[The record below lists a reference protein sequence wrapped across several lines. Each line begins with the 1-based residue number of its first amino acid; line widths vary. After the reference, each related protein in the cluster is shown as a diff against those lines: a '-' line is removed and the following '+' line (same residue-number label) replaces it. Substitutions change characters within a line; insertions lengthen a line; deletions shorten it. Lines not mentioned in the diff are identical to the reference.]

1 MKSIT
6 QLTDTQS
13 KDLRFGLLLA
23 AFSLHH
29 DRIND
34 EFYASDALSETR
46 ERMLDAL
53 NRLWG
58 EDVLLNDEWYNLFF
72 RASQAEIS
80 RFVIDTTVSLS
91 QSVLPSDAL
100 YVAVLNAP
108 EFGASDCIVT
118 LALTLDTPLDTVI
131 VNKAVPEWDLLPSEQ
146 QHMQALSVGD
156 GMLQVGN
163 GSISVFRI
171 R

>member
-1 MKSIT
+1 M
-6 QLTDTQS
+6 TDTQS

-80 RFVIDTTVSLS
+80 RFVLDTTLSLT
-91 QSVLPSDAL
+91 QSALPSGDAL

-108 EFGASDCIVT
+108 EFGPFDSVVT
-118 LALTLDTPLDTVI
+118 LGLTIDSPIDTVM
-131 VNKAVPEWDLLPSEQ
+131 VTKADPTWDLLASE
-146 QHMQALSVGD
+146 HENMQALTVGD

-163 GSISVFRI
+163 GSVSVFRV